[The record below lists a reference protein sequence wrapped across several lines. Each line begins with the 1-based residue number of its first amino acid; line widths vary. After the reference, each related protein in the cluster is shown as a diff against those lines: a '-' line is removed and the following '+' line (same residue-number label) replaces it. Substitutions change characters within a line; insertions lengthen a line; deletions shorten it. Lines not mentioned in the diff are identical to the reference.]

1 MESAWGIKAARLP
14 FRVHVLGKGVEGL
27 LAPPLRVAAAT
38 QREEHGLSQ
47 QREGKAREEVVV
59 VVTVED
65 EVVLKEG
72 PPRGEGG
79 TAACRSRSAA
89 WEE

>member
-65 EVVLKEG
+65 EVVRWAKIASNDM
-72 PPRGEGG
+72 PR
-79 TAACRSRSAA
+79 ACRPGREGA
-89 WEE
+89 

>member
-72 PPRGEGG
+72 PPRGRAVRRCHALAM
-79 TAACRSRSAA
+79 TTRR
-89 WEE
+89 